1 MDEETNGVVNYVF
14 VVRKSPLLLGL
25 CIAFSFL
32 AVRCYNEWARLE
44 ELSESEET

>member
-1 MDEETNGVVNYVF
+1 MDEELNGVVNYVF

-25 CIAFSFL
+25 CIMFSVL
-32 AVRCYNEWARLE
+32 AVRCYNEWAKLE